1 MDGSQRLN
9 QSKHVCWKKME
20 SPPQPELFRFQ
31 PFRQAPILGVIRLDY
46 DYAPT
51 AGDIDCPGSFDYD
64 AGLGEFYSPAWVNHV
79 LTGEMRAPG
88 YISGVRSHWRN
99 SPM

>member
-1 MDGSQRLN
+1 MSVG
-9 QSKHVCWKKME
+9 KKLE

-31 PFRQAPILGVIRLDY
+31 PFRQAPILGVIRL
-46 DYAPT
+46 
-51 AGDIDCPGSFDYD
+51 DYD

-88 YISGVRSHWRN
+88 YISGVRSHWRAATWKIHQCRCKILIQDGKF
-99 SPM
+99 P